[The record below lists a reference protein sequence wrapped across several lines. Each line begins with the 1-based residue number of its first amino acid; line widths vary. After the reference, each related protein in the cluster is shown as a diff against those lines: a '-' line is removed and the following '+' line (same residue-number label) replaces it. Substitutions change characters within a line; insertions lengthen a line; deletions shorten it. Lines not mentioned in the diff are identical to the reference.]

1 LEAELKTDSNF
12 TIALVEGD
20 RGVFNVRADGMLIF
34 SKRAEGRFP
43 TVPDLRARLSQL
55 ATGPAF

>member
-12 TIALVEGD
+12 TIELVEGD
-20 RGVFNVRADGMLIF
+20 RGVFNVRADGLLIF

-43 TVPDLRARLSQL
+43 TVADVRARLAQVT
-55 ATGPAF
+55 TGSAL

>member
-1 LEAELKTDSNF
+1 MEAELGADSNL

-20 RGVFNVRADGMLIF
+20 RGVFDVRADGTLIY

-43 TVPDLRARLSQL
+43 TAADLHGLIAGWQSAQP
-55 ATGPAF
+55 T